1 MNRKRFALL
10 VTLFAVCGA
19 GATYYFVRWN
29 PVVAVPSVPEIPTVW
44 TDPPIVEIAG
54 LKRRAV
60 LANDRSGS
68 AWGEYGMVF
77 DAHDR
82 PDESKVCYQTAMRL
96 SPKDA
101 RWPYFLGQFYRDENT
116 DRCIELY
123 QQSSRCELATP
134 SDRLAINMTL
144 ADYLMQHE
152 RRAEAQD
159 IYRRSFELDRNNP
172 WAALRWGQ
180 TVAEQDN
187 EELAMTIL
195 ASLKANVHARKRAA
209 TAIAMIHRR
218 AGRSKQAEQFEYIS
232 SSFPDD
238 QSFINPLLTEIA
250 SLQRGWS
257 VMMRTLTQL
266 ESQRNYP
273 AALQTARRMVDLYP
287 SAKNQMILGRAY
299 VNVADYD
306 SAIPELEDAV
316 RGDPKLMMAHA
327 FLGIAWFHRA
337 DGISKTERTKL
348 SDEYLQKSIVH
359 LERAV
364 EMKADYAPGYYYLAR
379 AMLRQNRPNDALRA
393 IQNCIQ
399 SRPEEWEGYVI
410 WGEALAMS
418 GNKSEAIRVT
428 EQAVSL
434 ANPSDPRPK
443 LALEKIKAW
452 K

>member
-1 MNRKRFALL
+1 MTRKRALFL
-10 VTLFAVCGA
+10 TLLFAACGA
-19 GATYYFVRWN
+19 AATYYFVRGN
-29 PVVAVPSVPEIPTVW
+29 RVVPVPSVPEIPAIW
-44 TDPPIVEIAG
+44 TDPPIVEMAG

-60 LANDRSGS
+60 LANLRSGS
-68 AWGEYGMVF
+68 AWGEYGLVF

-82 PDESKVCYQTAMRL
+82 FEEAMVCYRAAMQL
-96 SPKDA
+96 SPQDA
-101 RWPYFLGQFYRDENT
+101 RWPYFLAQRYSDDNSEL
-116 DRCIELY
+116 CIELY
-123 QQSSRCELATP
+123 EKSSQCELATA
-134 SDRLAINMTL
+134 SMRLVIYLTL

-152 RRAEAQD
+152 RKKESYD
-159 IYRRSFELDRNNP
+159 LYRRAFEMDRTNP
-172 WAALRWGQ
+172 WAVLRWGQ
-180 TVAEQDN
+180 TAAEQGND
-187 EELAMTIL
+187 ELAIRTL
-195 ASLKANVHARKRAA
+195 SSLKNSPNARKRAA
-209 TAIAMIHRR
+209 TAVAMIHRR
-218 AGRSKQAEQFEYIS
+218 AGRGKEADQFEVIS
-232 SSFPDD
+232 NSFPDD
-238 QSFINPLLTEIA
+238 QPFVNPLLLEMG
-250 SLQRGWS
+250 SLQRGWN
-257 VMMRTLTQL
+257 VMMSTLTQL
-266 ESQRNYP
+266 ETQRNYP

-337 DGISKTERTKL
+337 EGISKTEKTKL
-348 SDEYLQKSIVH
+348 SEEYIQKSVVH